1 MQVDRV
7 GASRQLAGVMRGKSV
22 GFVSLAGLLCQSSA
36 GGRAS
41 QGEHSQRPGSQDDD
55 RRGGGGHRPHR
66 RRREGARGR
75 AGRQGQYPGLCKNQ
89 LAPPRHR
96 AASRRWR
103 GGRRDDSAR
112 RRREFFISAQRFS
125 SSPAKRRIMSSPA
138 KWSRSRTTRASR
150 SKRSRSWPR
159 IAPGLSA
166 CRWPYFPSSETVA
179 TTRRSAAT
187 RVASPP
193 ASTRRSPSTTASRV
207 SATPSRPSPKPA
219 AWSAPPGLWLPVL
232 F

>member
-138 KWSRSRTTRASR
+138 RWSRSRTTRASR

-159 IAPGLSA
+159 IAPGL
-166 CRWPYFPSSETVA
+166 
-179 TTRRSAAT
+179 
-187 RVASPP
+187 
-193 ASTRRSPSTTASRV
+193 
-207 SATPSRPSPKPA
+207 
-219 AWSAPPGLWLPVL
+219 
-232 F
+232 

>member
-1 MQVDRV
+1 MEWSGSFLWQIALPEQR
-7 GASRQLAGVMRGKSV
+7 
-22 GFVSLAGLLCQSSA
+22 
-36 GGRAS
+36 GRAR

-166 CRWPYFPSSETVA
+166 CRSPCCPSWAIVA